1 MAARRAGIWVEEFG
15 FGFPPRLFAKRIGE
29 TLYSI
34 NLLPI
39 GGFVRLHGE
48 NSEEGV
54 TKPKESFLGKSK
66 LARTWVLLAGV
77 TMNFLLAV
85 VAFSVYYSVTG
96 VPKETNDVQILEVVA
111 GSPAQEAGLIVG
123 DIIRQVDGKDVA
135 SVDEFISAIGEKLGG
150 RSQVVVQRGSETKT
164 VTIKPRENP
173 PPDQG
178 PTGVVIS
185 TSTIYFP
192 PIWQRPFVGAYYGF
206 KEALFWGKLT
216 ISGFGSLVT
225 DLIGGNAPTDVAGP
239 VGIFALTNEAAKS
252 GLLSLVNFVG
262 ILSVNLAIF
271 NLIPFPALDGGRIL
285 FIGIEA
291 VAGRR
296 VLPKVEAAI
305 NTVGMVLLLL
315 LVVAVTVFD
324 VKRLVQAGSLSGFM
338 QSILN
343 N

>member
-1 MAARRAGIWVEEFG
+1 MAAKRAGIWVEEFG

-29 TLYSI
+29 TLYSV
-34 NLLPI
+34 NALPI

-48 NSEEGV
+48 NSEQGV

-85 VAFSVYYSVTG
+85 VAFSIYYSVSG
-96 VPKETNDVQILEVVA
+96 VPKETDKVQILEVVA
-111 GSPAQEAGLIVG
+111 GSPAQEAGLVVG
-123 DIIRQVDGKDVA
+123 DVVQQVDGKSVT
-135 SVDEFISAIGEKLGG
+135 SVDEFIEAIGEKLGG
-150 RSQVVVQRGSETKT
+150 RAQVAVERDGETKT
-164 VTIKPRENP
+164 FTIKPRENP
-173 PPDQG
+173 PADQG

-206 KEALFWGKLT
+206 REALFWGKLT
-216 ISGFGSLVT
+216 LVGFGSLIV
-225 DLIGGNAPTDVAGP
+225 DLVGGHAPTDVAGP

-285 FIGIEA
+285 FVGIEA